1 MHELEVMSKSKE
13 EKKKK
18 MRSWLPE
25 DIIGNETSQ
34 EKYGKQV
41 ILQRDENNES
51 SIVLGNKANVL
62 SKEKQQ
68 EITSLN

>member
-1 MHELEVMSKSKE
+1 MQESEVMSKSIEEGKE
-13 EKKKK
+13 R
-18 MRSWLPE
+18 MRSWLTE

-41 ILQRDENNES
+41 ILQRNENNES